1 MKIEI
6 LGTGCMKCNKLYAAV
21 TEAVEKAG
29 VEVEVVK
36 IQDLTEIMKRGA
48 TITPALVIDGEI
60 KVAGKV
66 PKVEELVKLL
76 G

>member
-6 LGTGCMKCNKLYAAV
+6 LGTGCAKCNKLYEATKQAV
-21 TEAVEKAG
+21 DTAG
-29 VEVEVVK
+29 VDAEVVK
-36 IQDLTEIMKRGA
+36 VTDLTEIMQKGVMV
-48 TITPALVIDGEI
+48 TPALAVDGAI

-66 PKVEELVKLL
+66 PKPADIAKML

>member
-1 MKIEI
+1 MKIEV

-21 TEAVEKAG
+21 SEAIEKAG
-29 VEVEVVK
+29 SDAEVVK
-36 IQDLTEIMKRGA
+36 VQDITEIMKRGA

-60 KVAGKV
+60 KVAGRV